1 VEIVSNLPL
10 YAVIIPIIG
19 ALLLIFIP
27 EKDDEVRNPLALITS
42 IITAGVV
49 ILIIQQV
56 FAGNILSYKLVEI
69 MPGLE
74 FAFRVDPFGALFGGV
89 ASILWVF
96 TVLYAIGYMSF
107 GHNRRRF
114 FIFFL
119 LSLSVTMGI
128 ALAANLFTLYLFYEL
143 LTLATSCTNGIV
155 KSSLMPKTMAVR
167 ANTAIGK
174 SMLTGASMP
183 LAGLNSPFL
192 KKAATIM
199 GKK

>member
-1 VEIVSNLPL
+1 MEIVSSLPL

-19 ALLLIFIP
+19 ALLLVFIS
-27 EKDDEVRNPLALITS
+27 EKKDEIRNPLALLTS
-42 IITAGVV
+42 IVTAIVV
-49 ILIIQQV
+49 ILILQQV
-56 FAGNILSYKLVEI
+56 FKGNFLSYKLVQI

-74 FAFRVDPFGALFGGV
+74 FAFRVDPFGALFGGI

-128 ALAANLFTLYLFYEL
+128 AFAANMFTLYLFYEL
-143 LTLATSCTNGIV
+143 LTLATYPWLS
-155 KSSLMPKTMAVR
+155 MRVR
-167 ANTAIGK
+167 ER
-174 SMLTGASMP
+174 S
-183 LAGLNSPFL
+183 
-192 KKAATIM
+192 
-199 GKK
+199 